1 MIYTVVVV
9 CEPPLLPVYS
19 EQMPKVKVCERASL
33 KPTRLSRSVMTIIEV
48 SGHDLPLWNDFDG
61 GRQVTVG
68 CMLF

>member
-1 MIYTVVVV
+1 MIYTVGVV

-33 KPTRLSRSVMTIIEV
+33 KPTRLSRV
-48 SGHDLPLWNDFDG
+48 GHDLPLWNDFDG

>member
-33 KPTRLSRSVMTIIEV
+33 KPTRLSRSVITFPCGTTLMEA
-48 SGHDLPLWNDFDG
+48 
-61 GRQVTVG
+61 GR
-68 CMLF
+68 